1 MKTRTVRRTRQV
13 PVTLG
18 GRTRMGTQTY
28 EEAVPVAPR
37 DWDYVILT
45 GATVAAAVL
54 LAVCV
59 VWTTASVGGLLA
71 HAVPA
76 WVAYLV
82 SGGFDLVW
90 IICLGLEWVARY
102 DDDRAASAKK
112 AGQVFLAIAMAAV
125 GVHGWMA
132 GNPAVG
138 IIGALVA
145 LLAKGAW
152 TQVMNHHKVPLSE
165 PVRDVLA
172 QERAELGLELVLAAH
187 QRQVLR
193 TRGQLAAYR
202 AALAFQE
209 EPVVEVS
216 EMPRPGR
223 GQRAEG
229 TVRAA
234 VLAAQ
239 AALPEADAAAIVT
252 QLEHAGIT
260 VDEDTV
266 RTLIG
271 EPMTGEA
278 DDAHHDAPQVSR
290 AAALSKTAAIV
301 EAASQLGRD
310 AAAADVAALV
320 RRRHGLE
327 VPENYVR
334 TVLSR
339 EAKKTPPAP
348 GRDQGNGGYA

>member
-1 MKTRTVRRTRQV
+1 MKTRAVRRTRQV

-28 EEAVPVAPR
+28 QEAVPVVPR
-37 DWDYVILT
+37 DWDHVILT

-112 AGQVFLAIAMAAV
+112 AGRAFLAIAMAAV

-138 IIGALVA
+138 IVGALVA

-202 AALAFQE
+202 AALAVQE

-216 EMPRPGR
+216 QMPRAVPGE
-223 GQRAEG
+223 RAQG
-229 TVRAA
+229 TIRAA
-234 VLAAQ
+234 VLAAR
-239 AALPEADAAAIVT
+239 AALPDADAAAIVA

-266 RTLIG
+266 RALIG
-271 EPMTGEA
+271 EPATGGA
-278 DDAHHDAPQVSR
+278 DDAHQPDTPAHQQVSALDVVTVE
-290 AAALSKTAAIV
+290 AAVV
-301 EAASQLGRD
+301 EAASILGPD
-310 AAAADVAALV
+310 ASAREIAEYIARH
-320 RRRHGLE
+320 RRLAVTE
-327 VPENYVR
+327 PYIR
-334 TVLSR
+334 TALSR
-339 EAKKTPPAP
+339 AAKKTEME
-348 GRDQGNGGYA
+348 GGYA

>member
-1 MKTRTVRRTRQV
+1 MRPKTRMVRRTRHV
-13 PVTLG
+13 PIALG

-45 GATVAAAVL
+45 GSTVAAAAL

-102 DDDRAASAKK
+102 DDDRSASVKK
-112 AGQVFLAIAMAAV
+112 AGRMFLAIAMAAV
-125 GVHGWMA
+125 GAHGWMA

-138 IIGALVA
+138 IVGALVA

-152 TQVMNHHKVPLSE
+152 TQVMNYHKVPLSE

-193 TRGQLAAYR
+193 TRGQLASYR
-202 AALAFQE
+202 AALAAQE
-209 EPVVEVS
+209 EPAVKVS
-216 EMPRPGR
+216 QMPRTVPGE
-223 GQRAEG
+223 RAES

-234 VLAAQ
+234 VRAAQ
-239 AALPEADAAAIVT
+239 AALPDADAAAIVA
-252 QLEHAGIT
+252 QLDHAGIS

-266 RTLIG
+266 RALIG
-271 EPMTGEA
+271 EPRTSGAE
-278 DDAHHDAPQVSR
+278 DAHRPDAPAHQQVSALNVVTVE
-290 AAALSKTAAIV
+290 AAVV
-301 EAASQLGRD
+301 EAASILGPD
-310 AAAADVAALV
+310 ASAREIAEYVARH
-320 RRRHGLE
+320 RRLAVTE
-327 VPENYVR
+327 PYVR
-334 TVLSR
+334 TALSR
-339 EAKKTPPAP
+339 AAKKTEM
-348 GRDQGNGGYA
+348 DGGYA